1 MRSRKVPEQTIRKTL
16 RGIFGLDV
24 LRPGQREV
32 IQSVLSGRD
41 TLAIMPTGAG
51 KSLCYQLPAVM
62 LPGLTVVISPLIA
75 LMTDQHEKLAAL
87 GLRTSVVHSGL
98 RAAQASASREDL
110 GSGEAKFL
118 LTTPEQL
125 DG

>member
-1 MRSRKVPEQTIRKTL
+1 RPRSSTAATISRTL
-16 RGIFGLDV
+16 RDVFGLSE

-32 IQSVLSGRD
+32 IKSVLSGRD

-118 LTTPEQL
+118 L
-125 DG
+125 